1 MRMAKKPAKHERL
14 TQLESR
20 LRRLQGMSRL
30 SFLFFCLC
38 LGGLAVATAFPQ
50 TRKLRQLQSD
60 LEEVRRLEMDV
71 MEELSLHQT
80 ELRALREDPAFLEL
94 HARDRLDYH
103 LEGEKVLKI
112 KRH

>member
-1 MRMAKKPAKHERL
+1 MAKKPAKHERL

-20 LRRLQGMSRL
+20 LRRLQGISRL
-30 SFLFFCLC
+30 SFLLFCLC
-38 LGGLAVATAFPQ
+38 FGGLAVATVFPQ
-50 TRKLRQLQSD
+50 TRKLRQLQND